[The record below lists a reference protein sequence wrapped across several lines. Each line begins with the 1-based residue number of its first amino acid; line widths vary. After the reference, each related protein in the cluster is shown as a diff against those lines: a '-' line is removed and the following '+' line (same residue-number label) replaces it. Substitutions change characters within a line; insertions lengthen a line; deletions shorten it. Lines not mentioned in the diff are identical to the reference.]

1 MSSMG
6 DILQIMREQGGADN
20 PTVYLLGAVEQ
31 TEPLRISAG
40 GLTLDRDDLLM
51 AHWLAG
57 DWDRKWAV
65 KSGSLSGSPQ
75 SMTVTGGEL
84 VLAPEKPFLKAGD
97 RVLLIPEQSA
107 RPGFQRFFILA
118 KLVEVDA

>member
-1 MSSMG
+1 MSSMD

-20 PTVYLLGAVEQ
+20 PTVYILGVVEQ

-40 GLTLDRDDLLM
+40 GLTLDGDDLLM

-57 DWDRKWAV
+57 GWDRKWVV
-65 KSGSLSGSPQ
+65 KNGALSGSPQ
-75 SMTVTGGEL
+75 GMAVTGGEL
-84 VLAPEKPFLKAGD
+84 VLEPEKPFLKAGD